1 MTGVPGVSPPELDLD
16 PFSEE
21 FLAAPGAYH
30 QLLRD
35 AGPVVWL
42 SRYRIWAMART
53 SALRAPWASPMSRS
67 TSARWTARATWAR

>member
-1 MTGVPGVSPPELDLD
+1 MTDVLGVSPPELDLD

-21 FLAAPGAYH
+21 FLAAPDAYH

-42 SRYRIWAMART
+42 SRYRIWAMARFAEVQA
-53 SALRAPWASPMSRS
+53 ALRDHETYCSRAGVGLS
-67 TSARWTARATWAR
+67 DFTR